1 MIADGLFILGH
12 AALWLQNSV
21 WLWTSQP
28 IQRQAG
34 QRARMEWRAWHGQ
47 LKNHFPS
54 ARLSTKNKVS
64 QTPPPTCL
72 VPYRSELHHTAT
84 PGYSCGSNIHPLV
97 LNVASFKNTLRKE
110 WRELQLCVLLVS
122 FIELSYRL
130 SLVCLFTYSVCP

>member
-21 WLWTSQP
+21 WLWMSQP

-64 QTPPPTCL
+64 QTPPPACL

-84 PGYSCGSNIHPLV
+84 PGHSCGSNIHPLV

-110 WRELQLCVLLVS
+110 
-122 FIELSYRL
+122 
-130 SLVCLFTYSVCP
+130 